1 MSKGPPRLVIVQ
13 PEPAAPSETFLR
25 AHAEH
30 LPGCVAVVCGASPGI
45 DGRPVF
51 SQALP
56 ARAWRK
62 ALRLV
67 RGQTWEAERTAA
79 YLALFRRLRPD
90 AVLAEYG
97 GAAAAVTDACRIFGV
112 PLVAHFHGYDASR
125 RDYVA
130 HMAAAYRAMFAVA
143 AAVVAVSRPMRRR
156 LIALGAPAE
165 KVHCNPCGIDCG
177 AFAGADPAA
186 APPVFLAVGRFVPKK
201 APQLTLRAFA
211 QARRDCPAARLRM
224 IGDGPLRPACER
236 LAGELGVTSAVDF
249 LGLLP
254 PAAVQEE
261 MRHSRAFVQH
271 SLEAPDGD
279 AEGTPVAI
287 LEAGASGLP
296 VVATRHAGIPDAVRA
311 NRTGLLV
318 AEGDVDGMAA
328 CLLRL
333 AREPALAADLGRA
346 ARAWVRAEFA
356 MEQRIGRLWE
366 IIAATVHGGRGQRPA
381 VGAAPARAMTGG
393 RA

>member
-1 MSKGPPRLVIVQ
+1 MSEARPRVVIVQ
-13 PEPAAPSETFLR
+13 AEPATPSETFLR
-25 AHAEH
+25 AHAQH
-30 LPGCVAVVCGASPGI
+30 LPGCVAVLCGARPGI
-45 DGRPVF
+45 DGRSVF
-51 SQALP
+51 CQALP
-56 ARAWRK
+56 ARVWRK
-62 ALRLV
+62 ALRLL
-67 RGQTWEAERTAA
+67 RRQTWEAERTAA

-97 GAAAAVTDACRIFGV
+97 GAAAAVTDACRIWGV

-156 LIALGAPAE
+156 LIVLGAPAE
-165 KVHCNPCGIDCG
+165 KVHCNPCGIDCS
-177 AFAGADPAA
+177 AFDGADPAA

-201 APQLTLRAFA
+201 APHLTLRAFA
-211 QARRDCPAARLRM
+211 KARRDCPEARLRM
-224 IGDGPLRPACER
+224 VGDGPLRPACER
-236 LAGELGVTSAVDF
+236 LAGELGITAAVDF
-249 LGLLP
+249 LGVLS

-261 MRHSRAFVQH
+261 MRQARAFVQH
-271 SLEAPDGD
+271 SVEAPDGD
-279 AEGTPVAI
+279 CEGTPVAI

-296 VVATRHAGIPDAVRA
+296 VVATLHAGIPDAVRA
-311 NRTGLLV
+311 DQTGLLV

-333 AREPALAADLGRA
+333 AREPALAAELGRA
-346 ARAWVRAEFA
+346 ARAWVAGEFC
-356 MEQRIGRLWE
+356 MEQRIGRLWQ
-366 IIAATVHGGRGQRPA
+366 IITATIPGGGGRRPA
-381 VGAAPARAMTGG
+381 ADVAPAWAMTGG